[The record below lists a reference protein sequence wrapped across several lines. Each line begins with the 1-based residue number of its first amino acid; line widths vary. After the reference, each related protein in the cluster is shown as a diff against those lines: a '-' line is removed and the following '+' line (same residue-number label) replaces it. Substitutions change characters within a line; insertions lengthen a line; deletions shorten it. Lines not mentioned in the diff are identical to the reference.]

1 MPRVSC
7 GKTQSVYACLNP
19 LGDSGDPS
27 LPINPNFS
35 VPLGNASQVKRMQ
48 VVGNNLTVDATTAF
62 GPNNQPYF
70 GGQPGVNSVNT
81 DPGGSAATAW
91 PQCIFNGF
99 GFANPAPTTLMG
111 KLQAVFNA
119 HSANHCGRAQANIC
133 FMQDD
138 KYDHTI
144 ARWRDRAGWHG
155 KPVPVAS

>member
-1 MPRVSC
+1 
-7 GKTQSVYACLNP
+7 
-19 LGDSGDPS
+19 
-27 LPINPNFS
+27 
-35 VPLGNASQVKRMQ
+35 MQ